1 MAKILTAILD
11 PTTGEMEIDLA
22 GYKGKGC
29 HAVQEAVTK
38 AMGGQVLEDRRKAEY
53 NQLEPAKTNCVTR

>member
-11 PTTGEMEIDLA
+11 PATGEMEIDLA

>member
-1 MAKILTAILD
+1 MAKILVATLD
-11 PTTGEMEIDLA
+11 PATGEMEIDLQ

-29 HAVQEAVTK
+29 HAVQEAISK
-38 AMGGQVLEDRRKAEY
+38 AMGATTIEEHRKSEY